1 VTTAHGSTF
10 PLVPVR
16 RFAGQTGGIRRSL
29 RRGEGDEVVG
39 SRPYRPGDP
48 VSSIDWAASARLS
61 AARNTDVF
69 VVQEYFAAERLR
81 VAITVDPR
89 PAMSLYKRPF
99 PWLDKAAAVRNIT
112 DLIVR
117 SARAAGIDVFEDGR
131 PSRDL
136 GTSLRALALQRAR
149 LPTGSFVFVISDFL
163 GELDPRHWIRLR
175 ARAWDVTP
183 VVVQD
188 PTWEQSFPPVSGIAV
203 PLVAADG
210 GDVREA
216 WLSRRE
222 TRRCRET
229 HEGRLRSLLGRF
241 RRLGLD
247 PVVIDSSDPDA
258 VLSAFLGWA
267 VRRQR
272 LRRRAT

>member
-1 VTTAHGSTF
+1 MTLAHGSTF
-10 PLVPVR
+10 PLVPLR
-16 RFAGQTGGIRRSL
+16 RFAGQTAGTRRSL
-29 RRGEGDEVVG
+29 RRGDGDEVVG

-69 VVQEYFAAERLR
+69 VVQEFFAAERPR
-81 VAITVDPR
+81 VAIAVDR
-89 PAMSLYKRPF
+89 RSAMSLYERPF
-99 PWLDKAAAVRNIT
+99 PWLDKADAVRVVT

-117 SARAAGIDVFEDGR
+117 SARAARIDVLDEAR
-131 PSRDL
+131 RSHDL

-149 LPTGSFVFVISDFL
+149 LPTGSFVFVVSDFL
-163 GELDPRHWIRLR
+163 GELDPRHWVRLR

-188 PTWEQSFPPVSGIAV
+188 PTWEQSFPPVGGIAV

-222 TRRCRET
+222 AMRHREA
-229 HEGRLRSLLGRF
+229 HEGRFRSLLDRF
-241 RRLGLD
+241 RQLGLD
-247 PVVIDSSDPDA
+247 PVVIDSADPDL
-258 VLSAFLGWA
+258 VLGAFLEWA
-267 VRRQR
+267 ARRHR